1 MLPMLPAPGR
11 GAAALALALLG
22 ACAAP
27 PRPAAPPEPG
37 ATTAEG
43 TAPLPPIPPVR
54 GPLRLRVVYPAADAL
69 VAARDSNFIFGSVG
83 SGAATLTIDGVPVE
97 VKPNGSFLAYLPV
110 PRAPRYQLVAV
121 AGGDTARLTHP
132 VRLLPPPVELSDVGP
147 LRVDSASVTPAEPL
161 TLRAGEMVR
170 VGVRAPGNA
179 SVAVETSD
187 GVTLPLAL
195 VGEDRWATDLAAV
208 RFAPGA
214 RLVVARGADSIR
226 LALPT
231 VTATARGARTL
242 VQLGQPEPADS
253 GDRRIVGRPVAG
265 GTYRWFFVPG
275 TVVERT
281 GAAGSQLRVRL
292 AADLEVWVNGADAHE
307 LPDATPAPRRVV
319 GNARVEPADDWVD
332 LVLPMADR
340 PPYLVEERDDALVLT
355 LYGTTANT
363 DIIHFAAGDSLV
375 RDVTWAQRPGG
386 RAEYTVQLARAP
398 YGYLAFW
405 RDGAFVL
412 RVRRAPTVDA
422 ARPLRGIRVAVDPG
436 HPPIGATGPTGL
448 YEAEATLAIGQRL
461 REELERRGATVIM
474 TRTTMDPV
482 ALGDRPIMARREGAH
497 VLVSVHLNA
506 LPDGVNPFETNGTGT
521 YYFHPQAAPLA
532 RFVQAGM
539 VRRMGLRDLGVN
551 YDNLALARPTWMP
564 AVLCEGAFLM
574 IPEQE
579 AALRTPEFQRAYA
592 RGVADGLEA
601 YFRSLAVP

>member
-1 MLPMLPAPGR
+1 MLG
-11 GAAALALALLG
+11 LATMA
-22 ACAAP
+22 ACAGP
-27 PRPAAPPEPG
+27 PRPAPAVAPEP
-37 ATTAEG
+37 TAAPVAAEP
-43 TAPLPPIPPVR
+43 APPLPPIPSVR
-54 GPLRLRVVYPAADAL
+54 GPLRLRVVYPGANAL
-69 VAARDSNFIFGSVG
+69 VASRDSNCIFGSVG
-83 SGAATLTIDGVPVE
+83 TGAATLTIDGAPVE

-110 PRAPRYQLVAV
+110 PRAPRYELVAV
-121 AGGDTARLTHP
+121 AGGDTARLAHP
-132 VRLLPPPVELSDVGP
+132 VRLLPPAVTLSATGP
-147 LRVDSASVTPAEPL
+147 LRVDSASVTPSEPL

-170 VGVRAPGNA
+170 VGVRAPANA
-179 SVAVETSD
+179 SVVVETSD

-195 VGEDRWATDLAAV
+195 VDDATWATDLAAV

-214 RLVVARGADSIR
+214 HLVVTRGTDTVR
-226 LALPT
+226 LALPA
-231 VTATARGARTL
+231 VTATAPGSRTL
-242 VQLGQPEPADS
+242 VQLGEPESADS

-281 GAAGSQLRVRL
+281 GTAGAQTRVRL
-292 AADLEVWVNGADAHE
+292 GTGLEVWVNGSDARE

-319 GNARVEPADDWVD
+319 SNARVEPSAEWVD
-332 LVLPMADR
+332 LVLPVGDR
-340 PPYLVEERDDALVLT
+340 PPYMVEERDDAIVLT

-363 DIIHFAAGDSLV
+363 DIIHFATGDSLV

-386 RAEYTVQLARAP
+386 RAEYTVQLAHAP
-398 YGYLAFW
+398 YGYLALW

-412 RVRRAPTVDA
+412 RVRRTPMVDV

-482 ALGDRPIMARREGAH
+482 ALGDRPIMARRAGAH

-506 LPDGVNPFETNGTGT
+506 LPDGVNPFATNGTGT
-521 YYFHPQAAPLA
+521 YYFHPQAARLA
-532 RFVQAGM
+532 RLVQAGM

-564 AVLCEGAFLM
+564 AILCEGAFLM

-579 AALRTPEFQRAYA
+579 AALRTPAFQVAYA

-601 YFRSLAVP
+601 YFRSLAVPR

>member
-1 MLPMLPAPGR
+1 P
-11 GAAALALALLG
+11 
-22 ACAAP
+22 
-27 PRPAAPPEPG
+27 
-37 ATTAEG
+37 
-43 TAPLPPIPPVR
+43 PLPPIPAVH
-54 GPLRLRVVYPAADAL
+54 GPLRVHVVYPASDAL
-69 VAARDSNFIFGSVG
+69 IAARDSNFIFGSVG
-83 SGAATLTIDGVPVE
+83 TGDATLSIDGVPVE
-97 VKPNGSFLAYLPV
+97 VQPNGAFLAFLPV
-110 PRAPRYQLVAV
+110 PRAPRYELVAA
-121 AGGDTARLTHP
+121 AGGDTVRLTHP
-132 VRLLPPPVELSDVGP
+132 VRLLPPPLALPDTGR

-170 VGVRAPGNA
+170 VGVRAPSNA
-179 SVAVETSD
+179 TVAVETSD

-195 VGEDRWATDLAAV
+195 VDETRWATDLAAV

-214 RLVVARGADSIR
+214 ELVVARGVDTVR
-226 LALPT
+226 LALPA
-231 VTATARGARTL
+231 VTATAPGARTL
-242 VQLGQPEPADS
+242 VRLGDPEPADS

-281 GAAGSQLRVRL
+281 GAAGTQQRVRL
-292 AADLEVWVNGADAHE
+292 AADLEVWVNGADVRE

-319 GNARVEPADDWVD
+319 GNARVEPAAEWVD
-332 LVLPMADR
+332 LVLPVSER
-340 PPYLVEERDDALVLT
+340 PPYLVEERDDAIVLT

-363 DIIHFAAGDSLV
+363 DIIHFVAGDSLV

-386 RAEYTVQLARAP
+386 RAEYRVHLARAP
-398 YGYLAFW
+398 YGYLALW

-412 RVRRAPTVDA
+412 RVRRPPAVDPRA
-422 ARPLRGIRVAVDPG
+422 PLRGIRVAVDPG

-448 YEAEATLAIGQRL
+448 YEAEATLAIGREL
-461 REELERRGATVIM
+461 RAELERRGATVVM
-474 TRTTMDPV
+474 TRTTMAPV
-482 ALGDRPIMARREGAH
+482 ALGDRPIMARRAGAH

-521 YYFHPQAAPLA
+521 YYFHPQAAALA
-532 RFVQAGM
+532 RAVQAGM

-601 YFRSLAVP
+601 YFRSLAEPR